1 MGIAGKPAS
10 GKVGSVTRSANFN
23 ALLTCSLRLRNFS
36 CNHRIEQRVDFQYSG
51 TRPLCPLPLL
61 KLRLMLNVKIQ
72 AAAVVRPFVIGPQAA
87 VAAMRTGVEI
97 NLVGARGI
105 C

>member
-1 MGIAGKPAS
+1 
-10 GKVGSVTRSANFN
+10 
-23 ALLTCSLRLRNFS
+23 
-36 CNHRIEQRVDFQYSG
+36 
-51 TRPLCPLPLL
+51 
-61 KLRLMLNVKIQ
+61 MLNVKIQ